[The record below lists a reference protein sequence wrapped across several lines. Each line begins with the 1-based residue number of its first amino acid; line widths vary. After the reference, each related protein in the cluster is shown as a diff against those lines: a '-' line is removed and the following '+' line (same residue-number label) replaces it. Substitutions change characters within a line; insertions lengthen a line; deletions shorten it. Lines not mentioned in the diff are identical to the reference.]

1 MMHSCKGDWDWA
13 AAWTA
18 LRQAWM
24 KQRLGQPIN
33 PTLCMCMNSTLQTT
47 IPNPT
52 IVTVTNPRCR
62 AVPSVSTNSRLTKL
76 GNCQCQAPIQYTPL
90 HQCNLPTSIRF
101 VKRSSSSQRSQ
112 AGPDRLGPKITRW
125 SFLAA
130 AVRERRQHISGTS
143 PAL

>member
-1 MMHSCKGDWDWA
+1 MHSCEGDWDWA

-18 LRQAWM
+18 PRQAWM

-33 PTLCMCMNSTLQTT
+33 PIPCMCMNSTLQTT
-47 IPNPT
+47 IHNPT
-52 IVTVTNPRCR
+52 IVTVRNPRCR

-76 GNCQCQAPIQYTPL
+76 GNCQCQAPIQYTLL

-101 VKRSSSSQRSQ
+101 IKQSSSSPAISSWTRS
-112 AGPDRLGPKITRW
+112 LGTQCH
-125 SFLAA
+125 SMVLLAA
-130 AVRERRQHISGTS
+130 AVRERQQHISGTS